1 MITTDT
7 ITSLSF
13 TDDMPQWE
21 SDHCFSVGVM
31 PTQDLIDYAI
41 HWMTNYERALDKGTP
56 WTAEDFTFAVFVSKD
71 AENFAELRW
80 DVKGLA
86 DTNPEF
92 YGYDFKF
99 MLRGPESKLLMWAVL
114 SAYL

>member
-7 ITSLSF
+7 VTSLSF

-56 WTAEDFTFAVFVSKD
+56 WTAEDFTFAVYVSLN
-71 AENFAELRW
+71 APYFAELRW
-80 DVKGLA
+80 DVIGLA

-99 MLRGPESKLLMWAVL
+99 MLDDTKSKLLMWSVI